1 MVRPRKAMTA
11 ELDRMEALLREGNAD
26 GAIRALDVL
35 IAGAPE
41 PSDRAYYLLGNA
53 WRKKGDWQSAISN
66 YLKAMAINPDS
77 PAKNA
82 YFIANEILDFFNK
95 DMYNQ

>member
-1 MVRPRKAMTA
+1 MPDLGEIEAILL
-11 ELDRMEALLREGNAD
+11 EDRIED
-26 GAIRALDVL
+26 AIRLLEEYVSS
-35 IAGAPE
+35 APV

-53 WRKKGDWQSAISN
+53 YRKKGDWQGAINN
-66 YLKAMAINPDS
+66 YLEAMEINPDS

-82 YFIANEILDFFNK
+82 YSIANDILDFYNK

>member
-1 MVRPRKAMTA
+1 MPDLGEIEAILL
-11 ELDRMEALLREGNAD
+11 EDRTEE
-26 GAIRALDVL
+26 AIRLLEEYVSS
-35 IAGAPE
+35 APV

-53 WRKKGDWQSAISN
+53 YRKKGDWQGAINN
-66 YLKAMAINPDS
+66 YLEAMEINPDS

-82 YFIANEILDFFNK
+82 YSIANDILDFYNK